1 MWYKCWNVF
10 LQGGWTVFNQLPL
23 LFAVSGI
30 VIYLHNRFF
39 DTELPEWLGSFSGST
54 FVFMIG
60 FFVMI
65 PVAVLACAFWPKVQL
80 GITAFQGFVKSAGA
94 IGIFVFNFLER
105 ALIPFGLH
113 HLLYSPF
120 YYLVDYMLTGQ
131 NYYHR
136 SQYLQHSKTREKE
149 KIIF

>member
-1 MWYKCWNVF
+1 
-10 LQGGWTVFNQLPL
+10 
-23 LFAVSGI
+23 
-30 VIYLHNRFF
+30 
-39 DTELPEWLGSFSGST
+39 
-54 FVFMIG
+54 MIG

-113 HLLYSPF
+113 HLII
-120 YYLVDYMLTGQ
+120 LTI
-131 NYYHR
+131 
-136 SQYLQHSKTREKE
+136 LL
-149 KIIF
+149 

>member
-1 MWYKCWNVF
+1 
-10 LQGGWTVFNQLPL
+10 
-23 LFAVSGI
+23 
-30 VIYLHNRFF
+30 
-39 DTELPEWLGSFSGST
+39 
-54 FVFMIG
+54 MIG

-120 YYLVDYMLTGQ
+120 TMITLLYLADYMLTGQ

-136 SQYLQHSKTREKE
+136 SQHLQHL
-149 KIIF
+149 